1 MAVEHSAADDAQA
14 GRSRSWLVRAWQSR
28 WFWLLWVLAA
38 CTLLAL
44 SETLWLWHSWPVR
57 ELLDTDVAG
66 GGSP

>member
-1 MAVEHSAADDAQA
+1 MAVEHSASDDAAA
-14 GRSRSWLVRAWQSR
+14 GDSRSWLVRAWRSR

-38 CTLLAL
+38 CTLLGL

-66 GGSP
+66 GGLP